1 MTSRGS
7 KSSVADATPAMFMIF
22 VIFALPTQYRFWPF
36 RTGSEKPESSP
47 GLITWD
53 IIERRLPWGVLLFVG
68 GGFALSDACTKTGN
82 FGTFV
87 TQPILI
93 ENRKIFPELLSKNK
107 FGH

>member
-47 GLITWD
+47 SLITWD

-68 GGFALSDACTKTGN
+68 GGFALSDACTKTGKIQL
-82 FGTFV
+82 FITK
-87 TQPILI
+87 PIFLKLRI
-93 ENRKIFPELLSKNK
+93 SCLKY
-107 FGH
+107 